1 MERKKAGGFTAIWIA
16 CLISSIGS
24 PLFCSGRTEGSGD
37 PPQDRSGCYN
47 AEWLDTVID
56 GSIPLSE
63 LPERLSITNCN
74 ALLTVRTDPAADSF
88 RYTIKGLPE
97 KAISVQKSST
107 ALTLTEWEIRPRD
120 RRTGNSWDRILA
132 DIELVIP
139 ASGSI
144 TELNVSSVIGDARI
158 TGVSCGMLEVSS
170 QVNQMFVSDSTCKT
184 FIVKSGVATLKLND
198 IVCTT
203 CDITTSTARVFIEN
217 FQAAKEAVF
226 HTSTGSVE
234 ILNGVLHNS
243 SFYLTGGLDFTGTLT
258 GNVHLKSGINRVTM
272 DLQNSSEIRRF
283 DITGSTGNI
292 QLKRFSAETL
302 TLDTST
308 GRTRLDAVN
317 AGKAAI
323 RASTGSVHC
332 TNCTLQN
339 ARVVLSTGPFDF
351 SGILKADCMVEQ
363 STGRVDLDIR
373 APQKDYYVY
382 FENNPNFTRSV
393 YVNGSAITGTR
404 SGSGSIGEET
414 GAKHKLRIKGSM
426 GRCSIRFLE

>member
-1 MERKKAGGFTAIWIA
+1 MERKKAIGFTAVWIA
-16 CLISSIGS
+16 CLVSSIGS
-24 PLFCSGRTEGSGD
+24 PLFCSGRTEGRGD
-37 PPQDRSGCYN
+37 LPQDRSECYN

-56 GSIPLSE
+56 GSVPLNE

-120 RRTGNSWDRILA
+120 RRTGNSWDRIIA
-132 DIELVIP
+132 GIELVIP
-139 ASGSI
+139 ASAAI
-144 TELNVSSVIGDARI
+144 TELNVSSAIGDSRI
-158 TGVSCGMLEVSS
+158 TGVSCGTLEVSS
-170 QVNQMFVSDSTCKT
+170 SVSQMSVSDSTCQT
-184 FIVKSGVATLKLND
+184 LLVRSGVAPLKLSN
-198 IVCTT
+198 IACGT
-203 CDITTSTARVFIEN
+203 CDITTSTAHVFIEN

-226 HTSTGSVE
+226 HTSVGNVE
-234 ILNGVLHNS
+234 ILNGTLHNP
-243 SFYLTGGLDFTGTLT
+243 FLDLTGGLDFTGTVT
-258 GNVHLKSGINRVTM
+258 GNVRLKCGIGRVAM
-272 DLQNSSEIRRF
+272 DLQNSDKIGRF
-283 DITGSTGNI
+283 DITGSVGSM
-292 QLKRFSAETL
+292 QLKRFSAESL

-308 GRTRLDAVN
+308 GSTRLDAVN
-317 AGKAAI
+317 AGKAAV
-323 RASTGSVHC
+323 RASTGSMHC
-332 TNCTLQN
+332 TDCTLQN

-351 SGILKADCMVEQ
+351 SGVLKAACVVEQ

-373 APQKDYYVY
+373 APQKDYYVD
-382 FENNPNFTRSV
+382 FENFTRSV